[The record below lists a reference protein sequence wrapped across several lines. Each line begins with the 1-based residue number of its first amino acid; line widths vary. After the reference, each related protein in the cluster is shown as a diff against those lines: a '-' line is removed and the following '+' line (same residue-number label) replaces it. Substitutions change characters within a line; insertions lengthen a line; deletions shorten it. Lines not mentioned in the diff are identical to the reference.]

1 MDARVITMRLCFLGM
16 LLMALLIVE
25 TGSCQEAMVTGAIV
39 NVRSGPGTTH
49 EIVAKVKEGDHFPVL
64 EVSKL
69 WVRIQIDD
77 AMFEEIRVKKDD
89 TQAGTDKP
97 ETWIYRR
104 LIQFIGKPPDFE
116 VRQIDFQNWALDEIP
131 VNYIEFKSDW
141 EILVRLP
148 PDKYASKG
156 KVKQIAQ
163 RMAQEYKKQTG
174 YLGKTVVVKVL
185 KRNRVYAT
193 ASD

>member
-1 MDARVITMRLCFLGM
+1 MDVKVRKMRPCILGM
-16 LLMALLIVE
+16 LLMALLTAE
-25 TGSCQEAMVTGAIV
+25 AGSCQEAVVTEATV
-39 NVRSGPGTTH
+39 NVRSGPGTTYD
-49 EIVAKVKEGDHFPVL
+49 IVAKVKEGDRFPVL
-64 EVSKL
+64 KVSKL
-69 WVRIQIDD
+69 WVQIDID
-77 AMFEEIRVKKDD
+77 DEMFEKIHVEKKD
-89 TQAGTDKP
+89 TQAGIDKP

-131 VNYIEFKSDW
+131 VDYIEFKSDW

-156 KVKQIAQ
+156 KVQQIAQ

-174 YLGKTVVVKVL
+174 YLEKKVVVKIL
-185 KRNRVYAT
+185 RKDRVYAT

>member
-1 MDARVITMRLCFLGM
+1 MDARVITIRPCVLAMI
-16 LLMALLIVE
+16 LMTLLIVE
-25 TGSCQEAMVTGAIV
+25 TGSCQEAVVTGATV

-49 EIVAKVKEGDHFPVL
+49 QIVAKVKEGDRFPVL
-64 EVSKL
+64 KVNKL
-69 WVRIQIDD
+69 WVQIQIDD
-77 AMFEEIRVKKDD
+77 EIFEQIRVKKED
-89 TQAGTDKP
+89 TGADVDKP

-116 VRQIDFQNWALDEIP
+116 VRQIDFQNWALDQIP

-148 PDKYASKG
+148 PDKYASKR
-156 KVKQIAQ
+156 KVQQIAQ

-174 YLGKTVVVKVL
+174 YLEKKVVVKVL
-185 KRNRVYAT
+185 KRNSVYAT

>member
-49 EIVAKVKEGDHFPVL
+49 DIVAKVKEGDRFPVL
-64 EVSKL
+64 QVSKL
-69 WVRIQIDD
+69 WVQIHIDD
-77 AMFEEIRVKKDD
+77 EILEQIRVEKED
-89 TQAGTDKP
+89 TEADVDKP

-116 VRQIDFQNWALDEIP
+116 LRQIDFQNWALDEIP
-131 VNYIEFKSDW
+131 VDYIEFKSDW

-156 KVKQIAQ
+156 KV
-163 RMAQEYKKQTG
+163 
-174 YLGKTVVVKVL
+174 
-185 KRNRVYAT
+185 
-193 ASD
+193 